1 MRHRILLSLTTTLIA
16 TLAWAQDHTIGD
28 IVIVNPVARATPA
41 NAPVSAGY
49 MTILNKGD
57 ETDTLIGGSVAFA
70 AKTELHEM
78 TMENDVM
85 KMRELDGGIDIPA
98 GAEVT
103 LMPGGLHMMF
113 MGMNEKLEEGEEH
126 TVELVFEKAGSIEV
140 TFNVQ
145 SLGTI
150 RDTMT
155 GGMMKMDHSAHGG
168 ESGHMGQSG
177 N

>member
-1 MRHRILLSLTTTLIA
+1 MRNFLIA
-16 TLAWAQDHTIGD
+16 AAAALLTATTALADEYKIGD
-28 IVIVNPVARATPA
+28 LVIVNPVARATPA

-168 ESGHMGQSG
+168 ESGQMGQSG